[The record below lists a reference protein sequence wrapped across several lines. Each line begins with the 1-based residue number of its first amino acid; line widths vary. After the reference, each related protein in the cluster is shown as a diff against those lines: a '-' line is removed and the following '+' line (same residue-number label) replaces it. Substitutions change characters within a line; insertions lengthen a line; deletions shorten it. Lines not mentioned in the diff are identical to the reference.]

1 VVNDRRTVRAG
12 REMKRWHPATRL
24 LVGVA
29 ILALPYLAW
38 TSFAET
44 PAPTAG
50 VVAPPPD
57 DGAPQPDQEPADEPL
72 IQRLPP
78 LERFA
83 EMVERPLFSPT
94 RRPEPVSDTPPPVDV
109 GSGGFAPVPAG
120 PGEPGIRFVGTVGQ
134 SGSMTAVVI
143 RAESGDALRLA
154 TGDTI
159 EGWEVAE
166 VTTSELVLRR
176 EERRLVLTILQ

>member
-1 VVNDRRTVRAG
+1 
-12 REMKRWHPATRL
+12 MQRWHPATRL

-29 ILALPYLAW
+29 ILAVPYLAW

-44 PAPTAG
+44 PAPAAG
-50 VVAPPPD
+50 AVAPPPE
-57 DGAPQPDQEPADEPL
+57 GHLPQPDQEPAQEAL

-94 RRPEPVSDTPPPVDV
+94 RRPEPLGTVAPSDD
-109 GSGGFAPVPAG
+109 GSADPVPVATG
-120 PGEPGIRFVGTVGQ
+120 PDEPGIRFVGTVGQ

-143 RAESGDALRLA
+143 RADGGEALRLA
-154 TGDTI
+154 TGDRI

>member
-1 VVNDRRTVRAG
+1 MWAKGD
-12 REMKRWHPATRL
+12 MQRWHPATRL

-29 ILALPYLAW
+29 VLALPYLAW

-44 PAPTAG
+44 PAPAAG
-50 VVAPPPD
+50 VVAPPAEGD
-57 DGAPQPDQEPADEPL
+57 APQPGQEPAEAPL

-83 EMVERPLFSPT
+83 AMIERPLFSPT
-94 RRPEPVSDTPPPVDV
+94 RRPEPVGIPAPSDDGAADPGLVAT
-109 GSGGFAPVPAG
+109 G
-120 PGEPGIRFVGTVGQ
+120 PDEPGIRFVGTVGQ
-134 SGSMTAVVI
+134 GGSMTAVVI
-143 RAESGDALRLA
+143 RADSGDALRLA
-154 TGDTI
+154 TGDRI

>member
-1 VVNDRRTVRAG
+1 
-12 REMKRWHPATRL
+12 MQRWHPATRL

-44 PAPTAG
+44 PAPAVG
-50 VVAPPPD
+50 AVAPPQ
-57 DGAPQPDQEPADEPL
+57 DGDPPQPDHEPAEEPL

-83 EMVERPLFSPT
+83 AIVERPLFSPT
-94 RRPEPVSDTPPPVDV
+94 RRPEPVGTPPPADD
-109 GSGGFAPVPAG
+109 GAADPVPVATG
-120 PGEPGIRFVGTVGQ
+120 PDEPGIRFVGTVGQ
-134 SGSMTAVVI
+134 GGSMTAVVI
-143 RAESGDALRLA
+143 RADSGDALRLA